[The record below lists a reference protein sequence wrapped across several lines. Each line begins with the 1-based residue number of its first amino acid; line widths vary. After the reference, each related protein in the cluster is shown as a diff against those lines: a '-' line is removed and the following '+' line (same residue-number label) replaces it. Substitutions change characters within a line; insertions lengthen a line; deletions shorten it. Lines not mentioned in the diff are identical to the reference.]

1 MQNCIMHRWRG
12 RCKMKNKNSLG
23 SVLRKIISSSKWM
36 TLTTVI
42 IIAGAIA
49 TALLPPLVLERIVNR
64 LTAHQPIPLYL
75 ALIYFGLLALS
86 GLLESGQNVMIT
98 VFGQKV
104 THGLR
109 SEMCAK
115 LQRLPAAYFARH
127 EAGKTT
133 SRFVNDVDVVDS
145 LFTNGIISMF
155 ADACKVLSI
164 LAVIFYKSLG
174 LGILMLWVT
183 PLLFVMTRLFQKRIL
198 KAQLANRA
206 AVGKVNNHV
215 PETIRT
221 IRMIRTL
228 FRQKYM
234 EQKYDDYI
242 EESYHATDKSNLYD
256 SIYSPIVIFISSCV
270 IAVMMICA
278 ALGGQVQQFFGV
290 TVGTAVAII
299 AYVNKVFDPLESIG
313 MEIQNIQ
320 SAVAGVKRINE
331 FLNEPER
338 EKTDESVTGKGPI
351 PNTKPCICFDHVSF
365 CYDKENTVLNDL
377 CFKVESGEAVTLV
390 GRTGAGK
397 STIFRLLLG
406 LYCPNEGRVLVDGVE
421 ASKIPDTRKRKLFGY
436 VEQSFHSVSG
446 TMAEQ
451 ISLLD
456 PAISQK
462 QVEDAARLVGL
473 HESILALP
481 EGYNTPVEKAI
492 FSQGQFQLLSI
503 ARAVAASPEIL
514 LLDEITASLD
524 SDTERRI
531 LDALERACEGRT
543 VLSISHRLHVNTRN
557 HRIIEIGSK
566 CL

>member
-1 MQNCIMHRWRG
+1 
-12 RCKMKNKNSLG
+12 MKNKNSLG

-36 TLTTVI
+36 TLTMVI

-49 TALLPPLVLERIVNR
+49 TALLPPLVLEHIVNR

-338 EKTDESVTGKGPI
+338 KKTDESVTGKGPI

-436 VEQSFHSVSG
+436 VEQTFHSVSG

-451 ISLLD
+451 ISLFD

-543 VLSISHRLHVNTRN
+543 VLSISHRLHVNTRK

>member
-1 MQNCIMHRWRG
+1 
-12 RCKMKNKNSLG
+12 MKNKNSLG

-49 TALLPPLVLERIVNR
+49 TALLPPLVLEHIVNR

-164 LAVIFYKSLG
+164 LAVIFYKSMG

-198 KAQLANRA
+198 KALLANRA

-270 IAVMMICA
+270 ITVMMICA

-290 TVGTAVAII
+290 TIGTAVAII

-451 ISLLD
+451 ISLFD

-462 QVEDAARLVGL
+462 QVDAAARLVGL

>member
-1 MQNCIMHRWRG
+1 
-12 RCKMKNKNSLG
+12 MKNKNSLG

-36 TLTTVI
+36 TLMTVI

-49 TALLPPLVLERIVNR
+49 TALLPPLVLEHIVNR

-174 LGILMLWVT
+174 LGILMLCVT

-338 EKTDESVTGKGPI
+338 KKTDESVTGKGPI
-351 PNTKPCICFDHVSF
+351 PSTKPCICFDHVSF

-397 STIFRLLLG
+397 STIFLLLLG

-451 ISLLD
+451 ISLFD

>member
-23 SVLRKIISSSKWM
+23 SVLRKIISSSNWM
-36 TLTTVI
+36 TLMTVI

-49 TALLPPLVLERIVNR
+49 TALLPPLVLEHIVNR

-164 LAVIFYKSLG
+164 LAVIFYKSMG

-351 PNTKPCICFDHVSF
+351 PNTKPCIFFDHVSF

-406 LYCPNEGRVLVDGVE
+406 LYCPTEGRVLVDGVE

-451 ISLLD
+451 ISLFD

-473 HESILALP
+473 HESILALQ

>member
-221 IRMIRTL
+221 ISMIRTL

-451 ISLLD
+451 ISLFD

>member
-1 MQNCIMHRWRG
+1 
-12 RCKMKNKNSLG
+12 MKNKNSLG

-351 PNTKPCICFDHVSF
+351 PNTKPCICFNHVSF

-451 ISLLD
+451 ISLFD

>member
-1 MQNCIMHRWRG
+1 
-12 RCKMKNKNSLG
+12 MKNKNSLG

-36 TLTTVI
+36 TLMTVI

-49 TALLPPLVLERIVNR
+49 TALLPPLVLEHIVNR

-75 ALIYFGLLALS
+75 ALIYLGLLALS

-174 LGILMLWVT
+174 LGILMLCVT

-397 STIFRLLLG
+397 STIFRLQLG
-406 LYCPNEGRVLVDGVE
+406 LY
-421 ASKIPDTRKRKLFGY
+421 
-436 VEQSFHSVSG
+436 
-446 TMAEQ
+446 
-451 ISLLD
+451 
-456 PAISQK
+456 
-462 QVEDAARLVGL
+462 
-473 HESILALP
+473 
-481 EGYNTPVEKAI
+481 
-492 FSQGQFQLLSI
+492 
-503 ARAVAASPEIL
+503 
-514 LLDEITASLD
+514 
-524 SDTERRI
+524 
-531 LDALERACEGRT
+531 
-543 VLSISHRLHVNTRN
+543 
-557 HRIIEIGSK
+557 
-566 CL
+566 

>member
-1 MQNCIMHRWRG
+1 
-12 RCKMKNKNSLG
+12 MKNKNSLG

-36 TLTTVI
+36 TLMTVI

-49 TALLPPLVLERIVNR
+49 TALLPPLVLEHIVNR

-174 LGILMLWVT
+174 LGILMLCVT

-338 EKTDESVTGKGPI
+338 KKTDESVTGKGPI

-451 ISLLD
+451 ISLFD